1 MMQCVFASREPG
13 APGRGHARN
22 NARFCDESGCAVR
35 TAGPER
41 LTGEVE
47 YLGLLFE
54 SMVIRDLRT
63 CAQVADAQ
71 AFRYREKEGLEV
83 DAVVEAADDVDKLS
97 DMASP
102 SLEDIDMV
110 VGFLAA
116 NYIGRRFT
124 GYSPCPQFVSY
135 LYRT

>member
-1 MMQCVFASREPG
+1 M
-13 APGRGHARN
+13 
-22 NARFCDESGCAVR
+22 
-35 TAGPER
+35 
-41 LTGEVE
+41 E

-54 SMVIRDLRT
+54 SMVIRDLHT
-63 CAQVADAQ
+63 CAQAADAQ

-124 GYSPCPQFVSY
+124 GYSPCPQFVSN